1 MTRVMAK
8 STILEELAAAARRRV
23 EESKARCPFAEV
35 RTRAE
40 TVAEAAVAQES
51 LCEGK
56 ADVHM
61 RAGRHLPFEQA
72 LAAPGMSFICE
83 VKKASPSK
91 GVIAED
97 FPYLEI
103 AREYELAGA
112 AAVSVLTEPTRFLGS
127 DEYLREIA
135 AALHIPALRKDFT
148 VDAYQVYEAKTL
160 GAAAVLLICA
170 LLTESQLR
178 EFITIADG
186 LGLSC
191 LVEAHDEREV
201 AAALAAGA
209 RLVGVN
215 NRNLHTFEVD
225 LAVSERLRQLVPDD
239 IIFVAESGIH
249 TADDIRRLKDI
260 GADAVLIGES
270 LMRAEDKKAALDSLR
285 GKS

>member
-1 MTRVMAK
+1 
-8 STILEELAAAARRRV
+8 
-23 EESKARCPFAEV
+23 
-35 RTRAE
+35 
-40 TVAEAAVAQES
+40 
-51 LCEGK
+51 
-56 ADVHM
+56 
-61 RAGRHLPFEQA
+61 
-72 LAAPGMSFICE
+72 
-83 VKKASPSK
+83 
-91 GVIAED
+91 
-97 FPYLEI
+97 
-103 AREYELAGA
+103 
-112 AAVSVLTEPTRFLGS
+112 VLTEPTRFLGS

-135 AALHIPALRKDFT
+135 AALRIPALRKDFT

-201 AAALAAGA
+201 AVALAAGA

-215 NRNLHTFEVD
+215 NRDLHTFEVD
-225 LAVSERLRQLVPDD
+225 LAVSERLRRLVPDN

-260 GADAVLIGES
+260 GTDAVLIGES

-285 GKS
+285 GIKS